1 VEFHPDELTGI
12 GTFGARPPGTHGHA
26 KRNPI
31 RLLPTPVSARIAAG
45 EVIERPASVVKELI
59 ENALDAGATTVRVD
73 IRGGGLSLIRVG
85 DDGVGIPQDELWLAC
100 QRHATSKLATDRLD
114 TVRTLG
120 FRGEALPS
128 IATVAELTI
137 VSATTDDGVGHRL
150 TVRDGHLVID
160 EPAPRP
166 RGTTVTARSLFH
178 SMPARL
184 AAAGRAQTEIAQIGQ
199 TARRLALA
207 APGVRFSLFVDERL
221 LFQTSGSNELATA
234 LVEVYSPSLAGS
246 ILPLGPVKFGSA
258 RMHGVIGGHEL
269 TRPGRNQIHLI
280 VNGRWVQPRGLLNL
294 LETAYRP
301 VLPRGRHPVA
311 ALAIEVPPDQ
321 VDINVH
327 PSKLD
332 VRLIN
337 ERQIGAALGEMVRA
351 TLGRRPVP
359 LTSGFVTGVD
369 AIDSPR
375 YLAEDP
381 ATFDEMAPI
390 VTNALPPLR
399 LIGQV
404 QSRLLLLEGE
414 AGLYL
419 VDQHRAHERILYERM
434 AATHGPNGAEPI
446 ALPDPLL
453 LELRPSQVAAFSHR
467 LDQLAALGFECEVF
481 GGRTFLLRSAPLL
494 PGVLDRDAG
503 HPLSGLGEADELVPT
518 LLALTDEDAGDG
530 ETWRERLLV
539 RLSCRTAVRRG
550 RPLDRAQM
558 LGLVMGL
565 GNTDAPAVCP
575 HGSPLLMHVS
585 GELLVRQFDWQ

>member
-1 VEFHPDELTGI
+1 MEFQRDEVTGAVS
-12 GTFGARPPGTHGHA
+12 FGANVPGSLQHA
-26 KRNPI
+26 RRNPI

-45 EVIERPASVVKELI
+45 EVIERPASVVKELV
-59 ENALDAGATTVRVD
+59 ENALDAGANSVRID

-85 DDGVGIPQDELWLAC
+85 DDGLGIPHDELWLAC
-100 QRHATSKLATDRLD
+100 QRHATSKLASDRLD

-150 TVRDGHLVID
+150 MVRNGQVVID

-207 APGVRFSLFVDERL
+207 APGVRFALFVDDRL
-221 LFQTSGSNELATA
+221 LFQTSGSDELATA

-246 ILPLGPVKFGSA
+246 ILPLGPVTSGSA
-258 RMHGVIGGHEL
+258 RLYGVIGGPEL

-311 ALAIEVPPDQ
+311 ALSIDVPPDQ

-327 PSKLD
+327 PSKLE
-332 VRLIN
+332 VRLVN

-351 TLGRRPVP
+351 TLGRRPHH
-359 LTSGFVTGVD
+359 LTSGFVTGAD

-375 YLAEDP
+375 RFAEDP

-404 QSRLLLLEGE
+404 QSRLLLLEGD

-434 AATHGPNGAEPI
+434 AANHGPNRAEPI
-446 ALPDPLL
+446 ALPDPLV
-453 LELRPSQVAAFSHR
+453 LEVRPSHVAAFGHR

-481 GGRTFLLRSAPLL
+481 GGRTFLLRSAPVL
-494 PGVLDRDAG
+494 PGVLDGDAG
-503 HPLSGLGEADELVPT
+503 HPLSGLGESNELVPT
-518 LLALTDEDAGDG
+518 LLALTDDDAGDG

-550 RPLDRAQM
+550 RTLDRAQM

-585 GELLVRQFDWQ
+585 GDLLVRQFDWQ